1 MKSGLSFAVAGLLLC
16 MASAAAAES
25 EMELCQSTAENT
37 VIRAANCD
45 LAIRLGGL
53 SKEEMIVA
61 LYNRG
66 QSALVAEQAD
76 KAVADFDAV
85 LKLNPDDKGALLGR
99 AISRRQL
106 KQFDGSLADFD
117 ALLAQNNSQPDAK
130 MYLQRSMTLYM
141 AGNKQKSLAD
151 LRRAKEL
158 DPADPAI
165 ADRLWKTERL
175 IEQEG
180 K

>member
-1 MKSGLSFAVAGLLLC
+1 MKSGVAFGLIGLLLS
-16 MASAAAAES
+16 MAPARAVET

-45 LAIRLGGL
+45 LAIRLGDL

-66 QSALVAEQAD
+66 QSALVAEHAD
-76 KAVADFDAV
+76 RAVADFDAV
-85 LKLNPDDKGALLGR
+85 LKLNPDDKEALLGR

-117 ALLAQNNSQPDAK
+117 ALVAQTNGQPAAK
-130 MYLQRSMTLYM
+130 IYLQRSMTHYM
-141 AGNKQKSLAD
+141 AGNKQKSLVD

-158 DPADPAI
+158 DPKDPVI